1 MGRKKELLH
10 TFQLSY
16 KWQSSKKVL
25 LSWFLEVISKGG
37 KLNSE
42 SFMAAFAAKGKKLF
56 FTPGIFFL
64 IENLAFFFSRNR
76 CFSNLRKMDVGDNY
90 QEIGLSLMF
99 TQSAYVSLKI
109 YFF

>member
-16 KWQSSKKVL
+16 KWQSSKEVL

-64 IENLAFFFSRNR
+64 IENLAIFFPETDALAICEKWMLAIITKKSDFR
-76 CFSNLRKMDVGDNY
+76 
-90 QEIGLSLMF
+90 
-99 TQSAYVSLKI
+99 
-109 YFF
+109 